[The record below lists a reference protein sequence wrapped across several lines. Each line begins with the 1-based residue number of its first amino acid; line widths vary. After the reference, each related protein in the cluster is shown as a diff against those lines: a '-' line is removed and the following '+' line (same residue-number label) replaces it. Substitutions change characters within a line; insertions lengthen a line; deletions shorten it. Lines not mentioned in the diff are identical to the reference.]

1 LSFLRK
7 IPKKFLKNF
16 EKNRNLGLLTWFQ
29 VGGKS
34 KYFFQPDSVDLLID
48 FLKHKPDEIEVFALG
63 AGSNILFRDNGFK
76 GIVIHFIKLNKI
88 LIDKKGVITAD
99 AGAVDADVARFA
111 RNNNRSGLE
120 FLIGIPGTV
129 GGGIKMNSGA
139 FDSEFKKVLIDV
151 KAINKN
157 GLVKIFHNEELGL
170 SYRKNNLSDEWMFL
184 SARFKTVECD
194 KEKIQKLMKNIILQR
209 KNNQP
214 TGVKTG
220 GSTFMNMTNHKAW
233 KLIDESGCRGIKHGE
248 AQISEK
254 HCNFIINTN
263 KSSATE
269 IEELGEIVR
278 NKVYKRTGKKLIW
291 EIKII
296 GEK

>member
-1 LSFLRK
+1 MSFLRK

>member
-1 LSFLRK
+1 MSFLRK

-151 KAINKN
+151 KTINKN